1 MKQLTVKDL
10 KNACFN
16 PVTGEVRRIERKSK
30 PGAYLS
36 DDWKG
41 SVLDLLKLKEPSP
54 RDLVSIVLSSQ
65 DWLDDDEN
73 QKIGKKFRDLLMND
87 KGVKSDTSLLT
98 LAARIAREKDY
109 GVVRKAMITAL
120 Q

>member
-1 MKQLTVKDL
+1 MPDQIKQWSYSRYSTYAQCPFRL
-10 KNACFN
+10 KCKA
-16 PVTGEVRRIERKSK
+16 I
-30 PGAYLS
+30 
-36 DDWKG
+36 
-41 SVLDLLKLKEPSP
+41 LKLKEPSP